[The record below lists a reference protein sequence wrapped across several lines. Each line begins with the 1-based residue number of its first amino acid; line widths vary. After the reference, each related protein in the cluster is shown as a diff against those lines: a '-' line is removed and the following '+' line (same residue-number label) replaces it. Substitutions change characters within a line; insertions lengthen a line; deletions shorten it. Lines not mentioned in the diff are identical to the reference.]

1 MRTRVKRSIKIAP
14 VSAKPEISLSPFLR
28 RPPITPNLWE
38 LQCICYRRSRRHLQ
52 AKGEIAL
59 PFLPHPPA
67 GSKRKWNY
75 WHPLHVRGDGL
86 EGYLAIAFFPLS
98 WEPAVACRVG
108 SVRPGGCKLGIPS
121 GRERF
126 CGQFLQRREGRIG
139 SIFTRIVQFYDA
151 IHTFGSQKAQI

>member
-1 MRTRVKRSIKIAP
+1 MYMLPPFTAAS
-14 VSAKPEISLSPFLR
+14 SAKRGNRLTIPSSSSGWKQAQMELLAPIARPRRRPGRVSSYRLLSPL
-28 RPPITPNLWE
+28 L
-38 LQCICYRRSRRHLQ
+38 
-52 AKGEIAL
+52 G
-59 PFLPHPPA
+59 A
-67 GSKRKWNY
+67 GCCVSC
-75 WHPLHVRGDGL
+75 
-86 EGYLAIAFFPLS
+86 F
-98 WEPAVACRVG
+98 G